1 MFRIRSLCTII
12 MFSAN
17 GNFSYTFQK
26 FSVYGMLLFLNL
38 LVQIHSVMHD
48 CKAVLCP
55 AVLVSDYY
63 SFYLQWNP
71 VYSGRGPYS

>member
-1 MFRIRSLCTII
+1 

-17 GNFSYTFQK
+17 GNFPYTFQK

-38 LVQIHSVMHD
+38 LVKIHDVMHD

-55 AVLVSDYY
+55 AVLVHVSDYY
-63 SFYLQWNP
+63 SFYLKCK
-71 VYSGRGPYS
+71 SSL